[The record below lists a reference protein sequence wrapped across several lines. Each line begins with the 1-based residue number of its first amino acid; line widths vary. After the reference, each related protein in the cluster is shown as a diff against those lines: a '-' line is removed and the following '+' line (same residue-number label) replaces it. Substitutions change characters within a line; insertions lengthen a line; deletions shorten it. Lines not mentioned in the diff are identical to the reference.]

1 MQSLGLHLP
10 NLQHSDVALTPV
22 SSTLICHVYCQ
33 YCLLDSFVM
42 TSFRKHEKKPP
53 TVSGF
58 DMAVLD
64 TWAAQQQGKDSPL
77 EGIGAF
83 GAALLGGQDSLD
95 GAERDGPASLVSA
108 KEERDLQTLLEMFAM
123 GVGDVEQFQS
133 RLQDE
138 LAALEV
144 GHAAHLRVC
153 KEIC

>member
-1 MQSLGLHLP
+1 M
-10 NLQHSDVALTPV
+10 
-22 SSTLICHVYCQ
+22 
-33 YCLLDSFVM
+33 
-42 TSFRKHEKKPP
+42 
-53 TVSGF
+53 SGF
-58 DMAVLD
+58 DIAVLD

-95 GAERDGPASLVSA
+95 GTDREGPASLVSA

-144 GHAAHLRVC
+144 RIALVTITMSKQSSHHLTGQHCCR
-153 KEIC
+153 

>member
-1 MQSLGLHLP
+1 
-10 NLQHSDVALTPV
+10 
-22 SSTLICHVYCQ
+22 
-33 YCLLDSFVM
+33 
-42 TSFRKHEKKPP
+42 
-53 TVSGF
+53 VSGI
-58 DMAVLD
+58 DIALLD

-95 GAERDGPASLVSA
+95 GADRESPASLVSA

-123 GVGDVEQFQS
+123 GVGDVEQFQM

-144 GHAAHLRVC
+144 CHITSVC
-153 KEIC
+153 NGTLQTLSVLEQNSGGLLDDNQEQVCYMSVQVMLACQWTYLTFACVSLHIRL

>member
-1 MQSLGLHLP
+1 MAILQMSHWTGCLGIAMLTHLT
-10 NLQHSDVALTPV
+10 LTAIV
-22 SSTLICHVYCQ
+22 TVTA
-33 YCLLDSFVM
+33 VG
-42 TSFRKHEKKPP
+42 RKHEKKPP
-53 TVSGF
+53 VVSGF
-58 DMAVLD
+58 DIAVLD

-83 GAALLGGQDSLD
+83 GAALLGGQDSLNGSD
-95 GAERDGPASLVSA
+95 REGPASLVSA

-144 GHAAHLRVC
+144 QRVGTDHSSSLHANL
-153 KEIC
+153 

>member
-1 MQSLGLHLP
+1 MLSW
-10 NLQHSDVALTPV
+10 TR
-22 SSTLICHVYCQ
+22 
-33 YCLLDSFVM
+33 
-42 TSFRKHEKKPP
+42 RKHEKRPP
-53 TVSGF
+53 AVSGI
-58 DMAVLD
+58 DTALLD

-95 GAERDGPASLVSA
+95 GPDRESPASLVSA

-123 GVGDVEQFQS
+123 GVGDVEQFQM

-144 GHAAHLRVC
+144 CYVKL
-153 KEIC
+153 I